1 MAKVSRRP
9 LPTMADVNKQDF
21 PKYYKQGTSTYTM
34 IISEK
39 QALQVRL
46 LKTQTSVTMSGNV
59 HLIKDAQSEG
69 EVIDAEQFMNARK
82 EALKRIEP

>member
-1 MAKVSRRP
+1 MAKVSKKP
-9 LPTMADVNKQDF
+9 LPTMADVSKQDF

-46 LKTQTSVTMSGNV
+46 LKTQTTITMSGNV

-69 EVIDAEQFMNARK
+69 EVIDADQFRNAHR
-82 EALKRIEP
+82 EALKRVEP